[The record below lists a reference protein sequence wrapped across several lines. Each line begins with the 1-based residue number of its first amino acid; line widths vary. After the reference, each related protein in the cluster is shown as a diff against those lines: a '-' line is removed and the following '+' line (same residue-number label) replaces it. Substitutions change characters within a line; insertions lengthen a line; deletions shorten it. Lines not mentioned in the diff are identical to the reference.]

1 MSFAIKNH
9 ITMILSWTDLEVTVR
24 LRIKLMHNAFKSP
37 NQLSPSIHT
46 QNSIVTTRTDFYT
59 VIMKLDPL
67 WYHIPKKKN
76 VDTKCISLL
85 LLTHNMKA
93 LALVTKQRKKMA
105 QNACTR
111 RFEEQHWY
119 KKTMCAIEA

>member
-1 MSFAIKNH
+1 
-9 ITMILSWTDLEVTVR
+9 MILSWTDLEVTVR

-67 WYHIPKKKN
+67 WYHIPKKK
-76 VDTKCISLL
+76 KCGYQMHI
-85 LLTHNMKA
+85 T
-93 LALVTKQRKKMA
+93 LVT
-105 QNACTR
+105 NT
-111 RFEEQHWY
+111 
-119 KKTMCAIEA
+119 

>member
-1 MSFAIKNH
+1 
-9 ITMILSWTDLEVTVR
+9 MILSWTDLEVTVR

-46 QNSIVTTRTDFYT
+46 QNIIVTTRTDFYT